1 MITSYA
7 ITMIEITLV
16 TMTVA
21 DNQPLEG
28 TQPLTMQGDL
38 AEQMVA
44 GIDKF
49 LMRQIDEVKSQRE
62 ARWNRDFSSIDNY
75 VKSVE
80 PNRQKLKKIIGAV
93 DPREKPVMQL
103 LATTSQPALIGESE
117 RFKIIAVRW
126 NVLRGVDAE
135 GLLLEPKEKPLA
147 NVIALP
153 DCDWTPEMLVGLA
166 EGVPKS
172 SQFAKILAES
182 GCRVLVPMLLDR
194 SDEFSGIPEVRM
206 VNQPHREFIYRAS
219 YELGR
224 NIMGYEVQK
233 VLSGVDWFLNEDD
246 SLSIGVIG
254 YGEGGLIAFYSS
266 AIDIRIDLTCVSG
279 YFQPRENLW
288 REPIYR
294 NIWSLLYEFGDA
306 EIASLIAPRK
316 LIIEHCNFPEVS
328 GPPQPSQNRSGGAA
342 PGIITTP
349 SYDLVKSEFDRACE
363 LVKPL
368 NPDFNLILSEDG
380 QPVCVS
386 TLRKFINNLNGEL
399 KPDSELKNYLSRSF
413 NPRERLKRQYQ
424 QLLDHTQYLMRE
436 AEFRRAEFW
445 SKADASDVAS
455 WEKSTEWYRDY
466 LHNEV
471 IGYSPLANTPINPRT
486 RCVYETDSFKGYE
499 VVLDV
504 YPEVFA
510 YGILLVPKDVKDNE
524 RRPVVVCQHGLE
536 GRPQDVADPS
546 VNNESYHQFACKL
559 AERGF
564 VTYAPQNPYIGGDS
578 FRVLVRKA
586 HPIKQSLYSI
596 IVRQHERTIEW
607 LSSLPFVDKD
617 RIAFYGLSYGG
628 KTAMRIPAIV
638 KGYCLSICSADFNEW
653 IWKNA
658 SARHPYSYMITG
670 EYEMFEFDL
679 GNTFNYSELSG
690 LICPRPFMVERGH
703 FDGVAPDEWVAY
715 EYAKTKRRYDL
726 LGIGE
731 LTEMEVFNGPHT
743 INGVGTFDF
752 LHRHLNWEKN
762 P

>member
-316 LIIEHCNFPEVS
+316 LIIEHCNFP
-328 GPPQPSQNRSGGAA
+328 
-342 PGIITTP
+342 
-349 SYDLVKSEFDRACE
+349 
-363 LVKPL
+363 
-368 NPDFNLILSEDG
+368 
-380 QPVCVS
+380 
-386 TLRKFINNLNGEL
+386 
-399 KPDSELKNYLSRSF
+399 
-413 NPRERLKRQYQ
+413 
-424 QLLDHTQYLMRE
+424 
-436 AEFRRAEFW
+436 
-445 SKADASDVAS
+445 
-455 WEKSTEWYRDY
+455 
-466 LHNEV
+466 
-471 IGYSPLANTPINPRT
+471 
-486 RCVYETDSFKGYE
+486 
-499 VVLDV
+499 
-504 YPEVFA
+504 
-510 YGILLVPKDVKDNE
+510 
-524 RRPVVVCQHGLE
+524 
-536 GRPQDVADPS
+536 
-546 VNNESYHQFACKL
+546 
-559 AERGF
+559 
-564 VTYAPQNPYIGGDS
+564 
-578 FRVLVRKA
+578 
-586 HPIKQSLYSI
+586 
-596 IVRQHERTIEW
+596 
-607 LSSLPFVDKD
+607 
-617 RIAFYGLSYGG
+617 
-628 KTAMRIPAIV
+628 
-638 KGYCLSICSADFNEW
+638 
-653 IWKNA
+653 
-658 SARHPYSYMITG
+658 
-670 EYEMFEFDL
+670 
-679 GNTFNYSELSG
+679 
-690 LICPRPFMVERGH
+690 
-703 FDGVAPDEWVAY
+703 
-715 EYAKTKRRYDL
+715 
-726 LGIGE
+726 
-731 LTEMEVFNGPHT
+731 
-743 INGVGTFDF
+743 
-752 LHRHLNWEKN
+752 
-762 P
+762 

>member
-1 MITSYA
+1 MTISYTAIISALISTISIT
-7 ITMIEITLV
+7 
-16 TMTVA
+16 
-21 DNQPLEG
+21 DNKPLEN
-28 TQPLTMQGDL
+28 TQPLTVQGDL
-38 AEQMVA
+38 AELMVA

-49 LMRQIDEVKSQRE
+49 LMRQIEEVKNQRKS
-62 ARWNRDFSSIDNY
+62 RWNRDFSSPENY
-75 VKSVE
+75 IKSVE
-80 PNRQKLKKIIGAV
+80 PNRQRLKKIIGVV

-103 LATTSQPALIGESE
+103 LATTSQPALIGESDN
-117 RFKIIAVRW
+117 FKITAVKW
-126 NVLRGVDAE
+126 NVLNGVDAE
-135 GLLLEPKEKPLA
+135 GLLLEPKDKPLA
-147 NVIALP
+147 NVIALS
-153 DCDWTPEMLVGLA
+153 DCDWTPEMLVGLID
-166 EGVPKS
+166 GIPKS
-172 SQFAKILAES
+172 SQFARILAES
-182 GCRVLVPMLLDR
+182 GCRVLVPLLMDR

-224 NIMGYEVQK
+224 HIIGYEVQK
-233 VLSGVDWFLNEDD
+233 VFAGVDWFANENN
-246 SLSIGVIG
+246 SLPIGIIG

-266 AIDIRIDLTCVSG
+266 AVDTRIGITCISG
-279 YFQPRENLW
+279 YFQPREKLW
-288 REPIYR
+288 QEPIYR
-294 NIWSLLYEFGDA
+294 NVWSLLYEFGDA
-306 EIASLIAPRK
+306 EIASLIAPRT
-316 LIIEHCNFPEVS
+316 LIIEHCDFPKVS
-328 GPPQPSQNRSGGAA
+328 GPPQPLQGRSGGAA
-342 PGIITTP
+342 PGIIVTP
-349 SYDLVKSEFDRACE
+349 SFDSVKSEFERACE

-368 NPDFNLILSEDG
+368 DPNFDLIKSEND
-380 QPVCVS
+380 QPVS
-386 TLRKFINNLNGEL
+386 QLTLKKFINYLNGEL
-399 KPDSELKNYLSRSF
+399 KSDSNINSHLPKSF

-424 QLLDHTQYLMRE
+424 QLIDHTQYLMRE
-436 AEFRRAEFW
+436 SEFRRAEFW
-445 SKADASDVAS
+445 SKADATDVS
-455 WEKSTEWYRDY
+455 TWEKTIEWYREY

-471 IGYSPLANTPINPRT
+471 VGYSPLPDVPISPKT
-486 RCVYETDSFKGYE
+486 RCVYETEKFKGYE
-499 VVLDV
+499 VTLDI

-510 YGILLVPKDVKDNE
+510 YGILLVPKDVKNGE

-564 VTYAPQNPYIGGDS
+564 ITYAPQNPYIGGDN

-586 HPIKQSLYSI
+586 HPIKQSLYSV

-658 SARHPYSYMITG
+658 SVRHPYSYMITG

-726 LGIGE
+726 LGLGN

-743 INGVGTFDF
+743 INGVGTFEF
-752 LHRHLNWEKN
+752 LHRHLNWRKKT
-762 P
+762 

>member
-1 MITSYA
+1 MIISYSA
-7 ITMIEITLV
+7 VLSALISTISII
-16 TMTVA
+16 
-21 DNQPLEG
+21 DNEPLEN
-28 TQPLTMQGDL
+28 TQPLTVQGDL
-38 AEQMVA
+38 AELMVA

-49 LMRQIDEVKSQRE
+49 LMRQIEEVKNQRGS
-62 ARWNRDFSSIDNY
+62 RWNRDFSSPENY
-75 VKSVE
+75 IKSVE
-80 PNRQKLKKIIGAV
+80 PNRQRFKKIIGVV

-103 LATTSQPALIGESE
+103 IATTSQPALIGESDN
-117 RFKIIAVRW
+117 FKIMAVRW
-126 NVLRGVDAE
+126 NVIKGVDAE
-135 GLLLEPKEKPLA
+135 GLMLEPKDKPSA
-147 NVIALP
+147 NIIALP
-153 DCDWTPEMLVGLA
+153 DCDWTPEMLVGPA
-166 EGVPKS
+166 DGVPKS
-172 SQFAKILAES
+172 SQFAGILAES
-182 GCRVLVPMLLDR
+182 GCRVLVPLLMDR

-224 NIMGYEVQK
+224 HIIGYEVQK
-233 VLSGVDWFLNEDD
+233 VLAGVDWFKNEN
-246 SLSIGVIG
+246 SNLPIGIIG

-266 AIDIRIDLTCVSG
+266 AIDTRIDITCVSG
-279 YFQPRENLW
+279 YFQPREKLW
-288 REPIYR
+288 QEPIYR
-294 NIWSLLYEFGDA
+294 NVWSLLYEFGDA

-316 LIIEHCNFPEVS
+316 LIIEHCNFPEIS
-328 GPPQPSQNRSGGAA
+328 GPPQPSQGRSGGAA

-349 SYDLVKSEFDRACE
+349 SFDSVKSEFDRASE
-363 LVKPL
+363 LVKP
-368 NPDFNLILSEDG
+368 FNASFDLMKSENDL
-380 QPVCVS
+380 PVCPS
-386 TLRKFINNLNGEL
+386 TLKKFINYLNGEL
-399 KPDSELKNYLSRSF
+399 KPYSEIKNYLPKSF

-424 QLLDHTQYLMRE
+424 QLIEHTQYLMRE

-445 SKADASDVAS
+445 SKADATDVSS
-455 WEKSTEWYRDY
+455 WEKSTEWYREY

-471 IGYSPLANTPINPRT
+471 IGYSPLPDVPINPKT
-486 RCVYETDSFKGYE
+486 RCVYETEKFKGYE

-564 VTYAPQNPYIGGDS
+564 ITYAPQNPYIGGDN

-586 HPIKQSLYSI
+586 HPIKQSLYSV

-658 SARHPYSYMITG
+658 SVRHPYSYMITG

-726 LGIGE
+726 LGIGN

-752 LHRHLNWEKN
+752 LHRHLNWRKN

>member
-246 SLSIGVIG
+246 SLPIGVIG

-316 LIIEHCNFPEVS
+316 LIIEHCNFPEIS

-342 PGIITTP
+342 PGIIATP
-349 SYDLVKSEFDRACE
+349 SYDSVKSEFDRACE

-399 KPDSELKNYLSRSF
+399 KPDSELKNYLLKSF

-445 SKADASDVAS
+445 SKADASDVTS
-455 WEKSTEWYRDY
+455 WEKSTEWYREY

-471 IGYSPLANTPINPRT
+471 IGYSPLPNTPINPRT

-524 RRPVVVCQHGLE
+524 HRPVVVCQHGLE

-658 SARHPYSYMITG
+658 SARHLYSYMITG